1 MISTQANMKTSWSH
15 GTTEQQEL
23 AVSLFY
29 AIERAKF
36 ESDPSIE
43 KSVKRSKYNN
53 VYDMVFHIDQEAISS
68 TDADVPLPY
77 RVDRNNWVI
86 GDGSGYIADG
96 DADGDGIHIMG
107 EGEEEGGLGTNL
119 GLELGLSIVK
129 EHTLNPLLNQ
139 RQTQIQTV
147 EDADEDKDKN
157 QTKATST

>member
-96 DADGDGIHIMG
+96 DADADGIHIM
-107 EGEEEGGLGTNL
+107 GEEEGGLGTNL

-139 RQTQIQTV
+139 TQTQIQTV

>member
-1 MISTQANMKTSWSH
+1 MISTLANMKTSWSH

-23 AVSLFY
+23 AVPLFY

-86 GDGSGYIADG
+86 GDGSGYIADA
-96 DADGDGIHIMG
+96 DADGIHIMG
-107 EGEEEGGLGTNL
+107 GGEEEGGLGTNL

-139 RQTQIQTV
+139 TQTQIQTV